1 MCMVKVY
8 HEPEPTTVPN
18 RPVLCVQPPQSRSH
32 RSSLSVERRPSSR
45 PHARRPPSPRRS
57 QQDHQQQAVVISQVS
72 PRSSRTGVPIRPLS
86 HASYSYGNGPI
97 STAAGNESL
106 LGAGDAGLESA
117 QRRRS
122 SSMTYA
128 KSPRQSGASLRT
140 TRERIVVVDEGGR
153 RREYYRRDDSG
164 ASKNTHGQESRL

>member
-1 MCMVKVY
+1 MCITKV
-8 HEPEPTTVPN
+8 HPEPEPTTVPN
-18 RPVLCVQPPQSRSH
+18 RPVLRVQPPPARSH

-45 PHARRPPSPRRS
+45 PLAHAPPSARRS
-57 QQDHQQQAVVISQVS
+57 QPDHQQQAVVISQVS
-72 PRSSRTGVPIRPLS
+72 PRSSRTSVQIRPLS
-86 HASYSYGNGPI
+86 YASYSYGNGQI
-97 STAAGNESL
+97 STGAGNETL
-106 LGAGDAGLESA
+106 LGVGDAGLESA

-140 TRERIVVVDEGGR
+140 TRERIVVDEGGR

-164 ASKNTHGQESRL
+164 VGKNTHG